1 MTIHM
6 YMCIYELCTWMHMH
20 RMLYDTHHPYEY
32 MNISSYPGNKNG
44 WFFTIFT
51 RPQHTSSR
59 PEHKKADILK
69 APSRIL
75 MPRTSDALL
84 LVGDQWTDPQTSLLR
99 LEIKKNGFHKPSEQK
114 HVFKHGITCNHMYS
128 NYIWILAIESAW
140 FISFG
145 FLVAKLICAN
155 RL

>member
-1 MTIHM
+1 MQCVYIYICMNIHM
-6 YMCIYELCTWMHMH
+6 YMCIYELCTSMHMH

-44 WFFTIFT
+44 WFFTISS

-84 LVGDQWTDPQTSLLR
+84 VGDQWTDPQTSLLR
-99 LEIKKNGFHKPSEQK
+99 PEINKQ
-114 HVFKHGITCNHMYS
+114 V
-128 NYIWILAIESAW
+128 
-140 FISFG
+140 FISPMNKNTFLNMESHVIICTLTISVTISG
-145 FLVAKLICAN
+145 F
-155 RL
+155 